1 MNIGLPRALL
11 YYKYGEAWKVFLEA
25 LGQQVTVSPPTNKR
39 IMKLGVETAENEICT
54 PVKLYYGH
62 VAYLKDKVD
71 ALFIPRMV
79 AVEKKSYTC
88 PKFLGLPDMI
98 KALDDMPEIIDPT
111 VNMRLGKREFYRSVF
126 ELGRRFTDS
135 KLKVASAYM
144 KASAVQKKQEKAQI
158 ITGMPERSE
167 TKKLRIGLAGHPY
180 NLHDD
185 YMSMHLVKRLR
196 DKGVE
201 LVTAE
206 MTHKNSIEKAS
217 KILPKQLYW
226 SYEKEVVGAATHW
239 VRDKLV
245 DGVIY
250 VIAFPCGPDSIIE
263 VVLNNI
269 SKQFGNIPMLSLV
282 LDEHSGEA
290 GLVTRIEAFIDQL
303 SERKAVS
310 LA

>member
-126 ELGRRFTDS
+126 ELGSRFTDS